1 MGRTAAS
8 PRTQARIAGG
18 VYLLFFVT
26 AVLGA
31 LVAPGTSGLGGSAGN
46 AAAMAD
52 AIKGHQDLFRLGFAL
67 DLVST
72 AAYVALAALFYQ
84 LFRPVSRTGA
94 LLAVVFSL
102 TGCALT
108 AVGSLFQLAALVV
121 LGGDAYLNAFTT
133 AQLNAVALLLINFNA
148 IAGSVA
154 LVFFGFFQLA
164 LGYVIYRST
173 FLPRIL
179 GILIAVAGV
188 GWLTFLWSPLSA
200 FLLSELEVV
209 GFAAEALLM
218 LWLIVMGVN
227 PQRWYEVER
236 ATT

>member
-1 MGRTAAS
+1 MGRAAVS
-8 PRTQARIAGG
+8 PQNRGRIAGG
-18 VYLLFFVT
+18 VYLFFFVT

-31 LVAPGTSGLGGSAGN
+31 LVAPGTSGLGGSASN

-52 AIKGHQDLFRLGFAL
+52 AIKAHQDLFRLGFAL
-67 DLVST
+67 GLVST

-84 LFRPVSRTGA
+84 LFRPVSRTAA

-108 AVGSLFQLAALVV
+108 AVGSLFQLGALAV
-121 LGGDAYLNAFTT
+121 LGGDSYLNAFTT
-133 AQLNAVALLLINFNA
+133 AQLDAVAMLLINFNA

-164 LGYVIYRST
+164 LGYVIYKSS
-173 FLPRIL
+173 FLPRVL
-179 GILIAVAGV
+179 GVLIALAGV
-188 GWLTFLWSPLSA
+188 GWLTFLWPPLSA

-218 LWLIVMGVN
+218 LWLIVRGVN
-227 PQRWYEVER
+227 SERWL
-236 ATT
+236 ALAG